1 MIRYLVIKY
10 PRPGVVED
18 LRIEVVDIERETA
31 ERYEG
36 GIGAALSYFAYS
48 TYYWIAFPTWKE
60 AEKYRDPFAHLYLV
74 SIMEAHQRNLDQL
87 EKTLEQGKN
96 D

>member
-1 MIRYLVIKY
+1 MIRYLVLKE

-18 LRIEVVDIERETA
+18 LGIEVLDVENETE

-36 GIGAALSYFAYS
+36 GIASPRSYFARAK
-48 TYYWIAFPTWKE
+48 YYWTDFPTWEE

>member
-1 MIRYLVIKY
+1 MIRYLVLKE

-18 LRIEVVDIERETA
+18 LRIEVADVENETE

-36 GIGAALSYFAYS
+36 GISSPRTYFARAK
-48 TYYWIAFPTWKE
+48 YYWTDFPTRKE
-60 AEKYRDPFAHLYLV
+60 AEAYREPFVVKYWSGLV
-74 SIMEAHQRNLDQL
+74 MQHGQQIAEM
-87 EKTLEQGKN
+87 KKVLEQGKN